1 MMARVMDFIKEL
13 PLLNGLQFHNGVYL
27 LGDPLVLLL
36 IPIVAALFI
45 LRLRSQFVPAVR
57 FSTGTLLQDIPPTF
71 KTTASKYLVILRILA
86 VILIIL
92 ALARPQKRLEE
103 TTVETKGID
112 IALAIDLSTSMFAED
127 FSYKGNRQNR
137 LDAIKAVVRDFI
149 KNRDGDRIAMVA
161 FAARAYTASPLTT
174 DYNYLLKNLDR
185 IYIGMLE
192 DGTAIGNGLAAALNR
207 IKDTKSPSKVVIL
220 LTDGRNNMGTIS
232 PMTAAEAA
240 RALNIR
246 VYTIGAGAKGPVPYP
261 MKDPLGNIV
270 YQQVEIDVDD
280 DTLTDIA
287 RLTGGQY
294 FRATDFSSLR
304 KIYADIDKLEKTR
317 FEEKRFFEYKEFF
330 HYFLIAAVALLL
342 LETGLKTTILRRI
355 P

>member
-1 MMARVMDFIKEL
+1 MEFIKGL
-13 PLLNGLQFHNGVYL
+13 PLLNGLQFYNGIFL
-27 LGDPLVLLL
+27 LRDPLVLLL
-36 IPIVAALFI
+36 IPIAIGLFI
-45 LRLRSQFVPAVR
+45 LRLRNTFVPAVR
-57 FSTGTLLQDIPPTF
+57 FSTSELLVDLPATF
-71 KTTASKYLVILRILA
+71 KTTASRYMVILRILA
-86 VILIIL
+86 VMLLIV

-112 IALAIDLSTSMFAED
+112 IALAVDLSTSMFAED
-127 FSYKGNRQNR
+127 FSYKGKRQNR
-137 LDAIKAVVRDFI
+137 LDAVKAVVRDFI
-149 KNRDGDRIAMVA
+149 RSRNGDRIAMVA

-174 DYNYLLKNLDR
+174 DYNYLLENLNR

-207 IKDTKSPSKVVIL
+207 IKDTKAQSKVVIL

-240 RALNIR
+240 RAENIR
-246 VYTIGAGAKGPVPYP
+246 VYTIGAGSKGPVPYP
-261 MKDPLGNIV
+261 VKDPLGNIV
-270 YQQVEIDVDD
+270 YQNVEIDVDD

-294 FRATDFSSLR
+294 YRATDFASL
-304 KIYADIDKLEKTR
+304 KKVYAEIDKLEKTR
-317 FEEKRFFEYKEFF
+317 FEEKRFFEYKEYF
-330 HYFLIAAVALLL
+330 HYFLMAALMLLL
-342 LETGLKTTILRRI
+342 LETVLKTTVLRRI

>member
-1 MMARVMDFIKEL
+1 
-13 PLLNGLQFHNGVYL
+13 
-27 LGDPLVLLL
+27 L
-36 IPIVAALFI
+36 IV
-45 LRLRSQFVPAVR
+45 
-57 FSTGTLLQDIPPTF
+57 
-71 KTTASKYLVILRILA
+71 
-86 VILIIL
+86 

-112 IALAIDLSTSMFAED
+112 IALAVDLSTSMFAED
-127 FSYKGNRQNR
+127 FSYKGKRQNR
-137 LDAIKAVVRDFI
+137 LDAVKDVVRDFI
-149 KNRDGDRIAMVA
+149 RSRSGDRIAMVA

-174 DYNYLLKNLDR
+174 DYNYLLANLNR

-207 IKDTKSPSKVVIL
+207 IKDTKASSKVVIL

-240 RALNIR
+240 RALNVR
-246 VYTIGAGAKGPVPYP
+246 VYTIGAGSKGPVPYP
-261 MKDPLGNIV
+261 MKDPFGNTV

-280 DTLTDIA
+280 ETLTDIA

-294 FRATDFSSLR
+294 YRATDFASL
-304 KIYADIDKLEKTR
+304 KKVYTEIDKLEKTR
-317 FEEKRFFEYKEFF
+317 FEEKRFFEYKEYF
-330 HYFLIAAVALLL
+330 HYFLIAALVLLL
-342 LETGLKTTILRRI
+342 LETGLKNTVLRRI